1 MIINNLIPPPF
12 PPKDIVFDI
21 DEGDEENPQLMSELA
36 SDVYAYLKELEDSY
50 TLKVVV
56 VVWCCGG
63 VVSWW

>member
-1 MIINNLIPPPF
+1 M
-12 PPKDIVFDI
+12 FDI

-56 VVWCCGG
+56 WCCGGG